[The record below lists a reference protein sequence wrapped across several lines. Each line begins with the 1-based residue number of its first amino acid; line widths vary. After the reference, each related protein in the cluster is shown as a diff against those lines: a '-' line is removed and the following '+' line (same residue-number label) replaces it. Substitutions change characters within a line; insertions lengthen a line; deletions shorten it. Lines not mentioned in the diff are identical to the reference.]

1 MVNLT
6 KSEFYELKEFKKV
19 FPVIFEAHAD
29 ELTPIIMFYNLEGKN
44 RCLLESALA
53 TKDSGRY
60 SFMAENPYLQI
71 KSYGKHITIINYD
84 GTKTEKQG
92 DVLDTVREI
101 LNLEYRAESMNL
113 PFSGGAIGYIGYD
126 VIRQYEVLPDKNK
139 DEINIPEAYLLFYK
153 TVICYDHYNHKLYII
168 YNVLPEDNLQYEEI
182 EQLLHSTYEKIK
194 NRREIHSL
202 SSSGSAGNIKSNLT
216 KEEYCSIVNKAKDY
230 IRKGDIFQV
239 VLSQRFSID
248 TEENSFEVYRRLRS
262 KNPSPYLFYIEFEDF
277 EVVGSSPERLVSV
290 IDNTVTTNPIAGTRP
305 RGKNSEEDR
314 LLAQDLLSDEK
325 ERAEHVMLVDLG
337 RNDIGRISEFGTV
350 KVDKFMEVELYS
362 HVMHLVSKVTGKL
375 KSGLDCFDA
384 LKACLP
390 AGTVSGAPKIR
401 AMEIIDELENV
412 RRGLYAGALGYF
424 SYEGNMDVCI
434 AIRTVVFKNKTAYL
448 QAGAGI
454 VYDSDSIK
462 EYEETINKAKA
473 LRVVI

>member
-1 MVNLT
+1 MITLT
-6 KSEFYELKEFKKV
+6 KKQFDELKECKKV
-19 FPVIFEAHAD
+19 FPVIYEAHAD

-53 TKDSGRY
+53 TKESGRY
-60 SFMAENPYLQI
+60 SFMAENPYLQV
-71 KSYGKHITIINYD
+71 KSYGKNITIINED
-84 GTKTEKQG
+84 GSRAEKQG
-92 DVLDTVREI
+92 DVLDTVKEL
-101 LNLEYRAESMNL
+101 LNVEYKSESMNL
-113 PFSGGAIGYIGYD
+113 PFSGGAIGYVGYD
-126 VIRQYEVLPDKNK
+126 MIRQYEVLPDNNR
-139 DEINIPEAYLLFYK
+139 DEINAPESYLLFYK
-153 TVICYDHYNHKLYII
+153 TLICYDHYNHKVYVI
-168 YNVLPEDNLQYEEI
+168 YNVLPEDKLKYEEI
-182 EQLLHSTYEKIK
+182 EELLKSTYEKIK
-194 NRREIHSL
+194 VRKEIHSFN
-202 SSSGSAGNIKSNLT
+202 SNGSSGKIKSNLT
-216 KEEYCSIVNKAKDY
+216 EEEYCDIVNKAKDY
-230 IRKGDIFQV
+230 IKRGDIFQV
-239 VLSQRFSID
+239 VLSQRFSIE
-248 TEENSFEVYRRLRS
+248 TEEDSFEVYRRLRS

-290 IDNTVTTNPIAGTRP
+290 IDKVVTTNPIAGTRP

-314 LLAQDLLSDEK
+314 KLAEDLLADEK

-337 RNDIGRISEFGTV
+337 RNDTGRISEFGTV
-350 KVDKFMEVELYS
+350 KVDTFMEVELYS

-375 KSGLDCFDA
+375 KEGLSCYDA
-384 LKACLP
+384 LKVCLP

-412 RRGLYAGALGYF
+412 RRGVYAGALGYF

-454 VYDSDSIK
+454 VYDSDPIK
-462 EYEETINKAKA
+462 EYQETINKAKA